1 MCLLISSVGVTVLPY
16 HDRNWSWRKIHRCNG
31 LFTRS
36 RQAGQMDFPTDDD
49 KKRQAQQKAQ
59 LYQDDL
65 NRQVCVCVCV
75 HACMRVRVCAHAH
88 ASAYVCVLCV
98 HTCKCIVKLGQDMMN
113 SLVCFLK
120 RNLKTM
126 NRSTKSNT
134 YLHHTALNSR
144 RWYFHCQL
152 KWLEFFVNK
161 K

>member
-1 MCLLISSVGVTVLPY
+1 MTEIEVGAKYT
-16 HDRNWSWRKIHRCNG
+16 D
-31 LFTRS
+31 
-36 RQAGQMDFPTDDD
+36 AMDFSLGPAKQDRWTSPQMMTKSDRLSKKHSSTKMISTD
-49 KKRQAQQKAQ
+49 RC
-59 LYQDDL
+59 
-65 NRQVCVCVCV
+65 VCVCVCV

-144 RWYFHCQL
+144 R
-152 KWLEFFVNK
+152 
-161 K
+161 